1 MTGPNKKFD
10 YLIIAFIKIQYVL
23 NCILL
28 ITDFAVKLG
37 NFMFSPGAFD
47 PQFVQRTLFSNTAK
61 KHLSIFGLEQLEI

>member
-10 YLIIAFIKIQYVL
+10 YLNIAFIKIQYVL

-28 ITDFAVKLG
+28 LSWEISCFHLG
-37 NFMFSPGAFD
+37 PID